1 MKRCPECR
9 RDYFDDTLL
18 YCLEDGNA
26 LVQGSVPS
34 PDEPATAI
42 LSGLGVPPLGG
53 SGSEPGAVATGFP
66 DAEAQTRAQ
75 INTTDQTAI
84 LRTGAEAE
92 PRGSLGGFRKSI
104 GSGTKKRASVAEA
117 GNLSANRA
125 AKPLAALVVAVLVLV
140 GGFFGYRYFSAS
152 GSTQINSIAVMPFEN
167 NSGNADSDYLSD
179 GLAESLIYRL
189 SQLPD
194 LKVSPTSSVFRY
206 KGKATDPKIIAQEL
220 GVDSVLAGRIV
231 QRGDSL
237 SISVELIDVRNNK
250 LVWGEKYE
258 RKLSELLATQR
269 QIATEISQNL
279 KLKLTGNEQ
288 GLTKPYTNSN
298 EAYQLFLK
306 GRYHFAKRTKDDMLK
321 SIEYF
326 QQAINLDP
334 NFALAYARIADVYNQ
349 MPAYPF
355 LSSHEAFPKAKA
367 AAKKALEIDPS
378 LSEAHTALA
387 NVLAVYDWNWAEA
400 EREFKRAIELNPNS
414 ADAHFRYAQVFLSP
428 TGRHDEAI
436 REMNR
441 AVELEPLDLPMSAL
455 FSQMLRFSRQ
465 NDRAIEQAKK
475 TLDLEPEFV
484 LGIYVL
490 GQALIIEGKYQEAID
505 IGEKALLKDPNRQFI
520 LENAAYAYAK
530 SGRRKEAEEI
540 IAKFRE
546 LAKTNFISTYYTAI
560 IYSALGDKDKAFA
573 ELQTAAENKD
583 WSMQQ
588 MKIDPLMD
596 PLRDDPRFEDLVK
609 RLELPE

>member
-1 MKRCPECR
+1 M
-9 RDYFDDTLL
+9 
-18 YCLEDGNA
+18 
-26 LVQGSVPS
+26 
-34 PDEPATAI
+34 
-42 LSGLGVPPLGG
+42 
-53 SGSEPGAVATGFP
+53 
-66 DAEAQTRAQ
+66 
-75 INTTDQTAI
+75 
-84 LRTGAEAE
+84 
-92 PRGSLGGFRKSI
+92 
-104 GSGTKKRASVAEA
+104 
-117 GNLSANRA
+117 
-125 AKPLAALVVAVLVLV
+125 
-140 GGFFGYRYFSAS
+140 
-152 GSTQINSIAVMPFEN
+152 
-167 NSGNADSDYLSD
+167 
-179 GLAESLIYRL
+179 
-189 SQLPD
+189 
-194 LKVSPTSSVFRY
+194 
-206 KGKATDPKIIAQEL
+206 
-220 GVDSVLAGRIV
+220 
-231 QRGDSL
+231 
-237 SISVELIDVRNNK
+237 
-250 LVWGEKYE
+250 
-258 RKLSELLATQR
+258 ATQR

-298 EAYQLFLK
+298 EAYQLYLK

-326 QQAINLDP
+326 RQAINLDP

-367 AAKKALEIDPS
+367 AAEKALEIDPS
-378 LSEAHTALA
+378 LSEAHTAMA

-400 EREFKRAIELNPNS
+400 EREFKRAIELDPNS

-441 AVELEPLDLPMSAL
+441 ALELEPLDLPMLAL

-465 NDRAIEQAKK
+465 NDRAIEQAQK

-546 LAKTNFISTYYTAI
+546 IAKTDSISTYYTAI

-573 ELQTAAENKD
+573 ELQTAVENKD
-583 WSMQQ
+583 WSIQQ
-588 MKIDPLMD
+588 MNVDPLMD

>member
-1 MKRCPECR
+1 MDQTVSPER
-9 RDYFDDTLL
+9 EEPRTQILP
-18 YCLEDGNA
+18 A
-26 LVQGSVPS
+26 PTV
-34 PDEPATAI
+34 DE
-42 LSGLGVPPLGG
+42 
-53 SGSEPGAVATGFP
+53 
-66 DAEAQTRAQ
+66 
-75 INTTDQTAI
+75 TDQTTTAQ
-84 LRTGAEAE
+84 TVPGK
-92 PRGSLGGFRKSI
+92 PV
-104 GSGTKKRASVAEA
+104 KRYIA
-117 GNLSANRA
+117 
-125 AKPLAALVVAVLVLV
+125 AALAVLLISIT
-140 GGFFGYRYFSAS
+140 GFFGYDYYQ
-152 GSTQINSIAVMPFEN
+152 TNQPINSIAVLPFEN
-167 NSGNADSDYLSD
+167 NGSDADTEYLSD
-179 GLAESLIYRL
+179 GLAESLIFRL

-194 LKVSPTSSVFRY
+194 LKVSPTSSVLRY
-206 KGKATDPKIIAQEL
+206 KGKQTDPQIVAKEL
-220 GVDSVLAGRIV
+220 GVDSVLTGRIV
-231 QRGDSL
+231 QRGDDL
-237 SISVELIDVRNNK
+237 NISVELIDLRTNK
-250 LVWGEKYE
+250 LVWGEKYQ

-279 KLKLTGNEQ
+279 KLKLSGNEK
-288 GLTKPYTNSN
+288 GLTKPYTNNN
-298 EAYQLFLK
+298 EAYQLYLK

-367 AAKKALEIDPS
+367 AAQKALEIDPS
-378 LSEAHTALA
+378 LSEAHTALGNA
-387 NVLAVYDWNWAEA
+387 LAVYDWNWAEA
-400 EREFKRAIELNPNS
+400 ERAFKRAIELNPNS

-436 REMNR
+436 REMSR
-441 AVELEPLDLPMSAL
+441 ALELEPLDLTMSAL

-484 LGIYVL
+484 LGVYVL
-490 GQALIIEGKYQEAID
+490 GQALMIEGKYQEAIE
-505 IGEKALLKDPNRQFI
+505 ISEKVLSKNPNRQLI
-520 LENAAYAYAK
+520 LENAGYGYAK

-546 LAKTNFISTYYTAI
+546 IGKTDFIATYYTAI
-560 IYSALGDKDKAFA
+560 IYTALGDKDKAFA

-588 MKIDPLMD
+588 MNVDPLMD
-596 PLRDDPRFEDLVK
+596 PLRDDPRFKDLLK
-609 RLELPE
+609 KLNLPE